1 MVWEFVFLMVIL
13 KIPVI
18 YLCAVVYWAVRGDR
32 GPAEPA
38 RIVARPDIEPRPPWT
53 RPPSGSPRRAARL
66 ARPPLLPRRAASSR
80 RRLSAQPVE
89 RASTADTVGGF
100 LAVVS
105 IAAALLSLAYRPVRV
120 DVFAIVLAFVAT
132 GLCSGRNQR
141 LAAIAVATSAVCFI
155 VGIVIAILR
164 RQAAVLGALLQQ
176 QE

>member
-38 RIVARPDIEPRPPWT
+38 RIVA
-53 RPPSGSPRRAARL
+53 G
-66 ARPPLLPRRAASSR
+66 PPLLPRRTAGSR
-80 RRLSAQPVE
+80 GRLSTQPAE
-89 RASTADTVGGF
+89 RGSTADTVGGF

-105 IAAALLSLAYRPVRV
+105 IAAAFLSLAYRPVRV

-132 GLCSGRNQR
+132 GLCGGRNQR
-141 LAAIAVATSAVCFI
+141 LAAIAVTTSAVCFI
-155 VGIVIAILR
+155 VGLVIAIL
-164 RQAAVLGALLQQ
+164 ADKPLF
-176 QE
+176 